1 MTDTHIPHHDGFR
14 TPGSEGMDSGSKQR
28 GVQMKKKMFAMLTI
42 SFMVMAAFGAV
53 AIFDADTDAD
63 EFLVINEASGTVS
76 YIPDKINVS
85 VNGTVSFK
93 PTVNWIA
100 GGHGG
105 FYTDISV
112 GVTSENID
120 IFTVSYTDNVVSVVG
135 VSTGTDKELTV
146 MVTSETYIGDS
157 ATGTPVITKEVSYG
171 VDVNVYPKLE
181 LSLSS
186 VEESPTEIPKC
197 YFGEEYIWDLT
208 TGSSPKLTGSG
219 QYAMSVS
226 DLPNG
231 LYVLGATVLGMAYE
245 GNFETGTA
253 KEMKITVVDLKT
265 GSVKVGY
272 AIMDLSEYVVE
283 TKLIDGEAES
293 KPNYVDQVLSDA
305 SPKSVTLRYT
315 VTGHETAPVMN
326 VKIDGISVDTPGIP
340 DGKDYYELDLTDT
353 AKIIGKHVITF
364 NYTANGY
371 TYNALSYELFVV
383 GGMGFVVPNPE
394 MVVTL
399 VS

>member
-1 MTDTHIPHHDGFR
+1 
-14 TPGSEGMDSGSKQR
+14 
-28 GVQMKKKMFAMLTI
+28 MKKKMFAMLTI

-112 GVTSENID
+112 SVTSENID
-120 IFTVSYTDNVVSVVG
+120 NIFTVSCTDNVVSVVG

-157 ATGTPVITKEVSYG
+157 ATGTPVITKEASYT
-171 VDVNVYPKLE
+171 VYVNVWAALE
-181 LSLSS
+181 LPGS
-186 VEESPTEIPKC
+186 VSTPAEISEIC
-197 YFGEEYIWDLT
+197 YFGEAYVLDLS
-208 TGSSPKLTGSG
+208 GGVEGSG
-219 QYAMSVS
+219 QYANSVS
-226 DLPNG
+226 GLPDG
-231 LYVLGATVLGMAYE
+231 LYMLGTTVLGMAYE
-245 GNFETGTA
+245 SNFEVGTGTGN
-253 KEMKITVVDLKT
+253 KTLDITVVDLVT
-265 GSVKVGY
+265 GSVKSGK
-272 AIMDLSEYVVE
+272 ATMNLSKYQVNTELYC
-283 TKLIDGEAES
+283 GEEDD
-293 KPNYVDQVLSDA
+293 PRLNEYVDQGTNPVM
-305 SPKSVTLRYT
+305 LRYT

-364 NYTANGY
+364 NYEANGY
-371 TYNALSYELFVV
+371 TYNAHTYELFVV
-383 GGMGFVVPNPE
+383 GGMDFVVPSPN

-399 VS
+399 GG